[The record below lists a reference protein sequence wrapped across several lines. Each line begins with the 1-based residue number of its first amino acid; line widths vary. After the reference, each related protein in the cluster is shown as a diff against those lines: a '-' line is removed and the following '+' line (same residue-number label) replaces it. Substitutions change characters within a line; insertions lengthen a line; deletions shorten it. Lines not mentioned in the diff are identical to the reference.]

1 MSVGLV
7 VVDLVVV
14 CMTGVIF
21 YHVLLYLC
29 TSVRL
34 LVVSLVSFARQVCR
48 VVAEIQT
55 RAAMLLALY
64 MNNVDFAKLY
74 ISQCGSS
81 LDMLKVL
88 AKDCSTGNCP

>member
-7 VVDLVVV
+7 VVNLVV

-34 LVVSLVSFARQVCR
+34 LVVSLVV
-48 VVAEIQT
+48 I
-55 RAAMLLALY
+55 
-64 MNNVDFAKLY
+64 
-74 ISQCGSS
+74 
-81 LDMLKVL
+81 
-88 AKDCSTGNCP
+88 CSTGVPSGGGNPDPCSHAAGSVHEQRGLCQALHLSVWLLTRHAQSSGQRLQHW

>member
-1 MSVGLV
+1 M
-7 VVDLVVV
+7 
-14 CMTGVIF
+14 
-21 YHVLLYLC
+21 
-29 TSVRL
+29 
-34 LVVSLVSFARQVCR
+34 
-48 VVAEIQT
+48 VAEIQT

-88 AKDCSTGNCP
+88 AKDCSTGNCPLCVVVRCSTVTVRHW

>member
-1 MSVGLV
+1 MFYSTCVQASGFWWSVLW
-7 VVDLVVV
+7 
-14 CMTGVIF
+14 
-21 YHVLLYLC
+21 
-29 TSVRL
+29 
-34 LVVSLVSFARQVCR
+34 SFARQVCR